1 MAFMPRKRVLVFAFG
16 VAVSA
21 AAVAYWRSTNK
32 SRIVAQRAGAAPN
45 RSATPSAPYADAAS
59 ASVPSS
65 AVQVTVDVPS
75 AAGDVVLAADVA
87 DIDLSDAEPA
97 YSGSRRDEPAPA
109 DEPTVESPAGS
120 FIADSADE
128 AWLEAPY
135 APELPAADDVDMP
148 EVSYA
153 PELPSADD
161 VDMPEVS
168 YVPESSLADDTAV
181 LLTPGPADAAVSE
194 DAGWSP
200 DETTAFADEHEADAS
215 SMWGLE
221 SPAPAAIE
229 AGDAHHYAET
239 PPAPEIAVSPSADHV
254 EAKASGLEFV
264 VEADTDD
271 VATAPPAPEAPAS
284 RRVEIEDPLV
294 AASRYAR
301 EMAAA
306 HAAAAAAE
314 LEADGATEREVLA
327 ADDVS
332 APEVF
337 ITSGRLADAP
347 QSGDDELA
355 DAIIESAYAWDGP
368 AVPSAGAETPE
379 DAAAP
384 AAAEDEQASRDFSW
398 PAPDVTLDSPNL

>member
-32 SRIVAQRAGAAPN
+32 SRIVAQPAGAAPS
-45 RSATPSAPYADAAS
+45 RAATPSAPYADAAS

-109 DEPTVESPAGS
+109 DEPTVESPAVS
-120 FIADSADE
+120 FIADSEDE
-128 AWLEAPY
+128 AWLEVPY
-135 APELPAADDVDMP
+135 V
-148 EVSYA
+148 

-161 VDMPEVS
+161 VDMLEVS
-168 YVPESSLADDTAV
+168 YAPESSLADDTAV

-200 DETTAFADEHEADAS
+200 DETTAFADEHEADAN

-271 VATAPPAPEAPAS
+271 VNTAPPALEAPAS

-306 HAAAAAAE
+306 HAAAVAAAE
-314 LEADGATEREVLA
+314 LEAEGTTEREVLA
-327 ADDVS
+327 ADVVS

-337 ITSGRLADAP
+337 ITSGPVADAP

-368 AVPSAGAETPE
+368 AVPSAAAATPE

-398 PAPDVTLDSPNL
+398 PVPDVTLDSPNL